1 MGQDADKVITA
12 LLLDLQPLDLI
23 LETFQ
28 LSFKIRSVTEDLS
41 ESQQLAVLVAKR
53 LQHAGRPEPDAVFA
67 KHPAIVFGR
76 GAARGNL
83 EFAQRNA
90 FGGVLG
96 RKEHAKRLSQDLFG
110 GVAEDDFRTRQPGRD
125 ATFRVQKKERVLAGI
140 GKKYVK

>member
-1 MGQDADKVITA
+1 MLAADRGAHGPGRRQSHHGVSSRPPA
-12 LLLDLQPLDLI
+12 AGFD
-23 LETFQ
+23 
-28 LSFKIRSVTEDLS
+28 
-41 ESQQLAVLVAKR
+41 
-53 LQHAGRPEPDAVFA
+53 AGRPEPDAVFA